1 MNNRTKIIGSIWALS
16 GALLVSTKAVIVK
29 LAYQHDVDSASL
41 LMLRMLFSLPFFTVI
56 AWHTLSKN
64 PEKLEALK
72 NPWPIALYGLMGYYL
87 ASFFDLAGLQYIDAG
102 LERIILF
109 TYPSIVLLLT
119 VFWLK
124 EKITLPQ
131 VIAIIITFAG
141 IGIAYLGNV
150 SINQGPNMVKGAM
163 LILLA
168 AITFSIYYI
177 GSQKWVA
184 HVGTRLYNSAAM
196 IIAAIAI
203 IIHNSLVNGFNL
215 FSFSAPVYW
224 YALLMATVATV
235 IPSFMIVEGIRVIG
249 AKNSSIISTIGPIS
263 TIILAAVFLG
273 EKVNTLQWIGTLIVI
288 GGILFLMLKRK
299 KK

>member
-1 MNNRTKIIGSIWALS
+1 MKGNAKIIGSVWALS

-29 LAYQHDVDSASL
+29 LAYQYEVDSASL

-64 PEKLEALK
+64 PERLQVLK
-72 NPWPIALYGLMGYYL
+72 NPWPIAFYGLMGYYL

-119 VFWLK
+119 VLWLK
-124 EKITLPQ
+124 EKIMLPQ
-131 VIAIIITFAG
+131 VIAIFTTFIG

-150 SINQGPNMVKGAM
+150 SIHHEPNMIKGA
-163 LILLA
+163 LLVFLA
-168 AITFSIYYI
+168 AITFSVYYI

-184 HVGTRLYNSAAM
+184 EVGTRLYNSAAM

-215 FSFSAPVYW
+215 FSFAPPVYW
-224 YALLMATVATV
+224 YALLMATVSTV
-235 IPSFMIVEGIRVIG
+235 IPSFMIVEGIRIIG
-249 AKNSSIISTIGPIS
+249 AKNSSIISTVGPIS
-263 TIILAAVFLG
+263 TIILASVFLG
-273 EKVNTLQWIGTLIVI
+273 EKVNAIQWVGTLVVI
-288 GGILFLMLKRK
+288 GSILFLMLKRQRR
-299 KK
+299 